1 MEEKKLK
8 LNPKVYPLSSVYS
21 AAYVFLDRAYILLD
35 GDPEKE
41 ILVSMI
47 AKEEEDIEKLSLE
60 FMNELIN
67 YNNYSQNL
75 KSNQETIKL
84 IIEKA
89 LFSAN
94 PALMEET
101 EEKEIQEL
109 IDEFDN
115 EEDEEIKD
123 IIKEIKDEK

>member
-1 MEEKKLK
+1 MEKKILK

-94 PALMEET
+94 PALMEEA